1 MATLT
6 SDEQRLLEHFR
17 QASLAGRSQI
27 YNEAAHNIKVSG
39 PLLVAYRTVMDAQRA
54 TPRADADTSSIATT
68 PES

>member
-1 MATLT
+1 MALLT
-6 SDEQRLLEHFR
+6 THEQDLLRHFSE
-17 QASLAGRSQI
+17 QSTGERSRI
-27 YNEAAHNIKVSG
+27 YNEAARNIKVSG